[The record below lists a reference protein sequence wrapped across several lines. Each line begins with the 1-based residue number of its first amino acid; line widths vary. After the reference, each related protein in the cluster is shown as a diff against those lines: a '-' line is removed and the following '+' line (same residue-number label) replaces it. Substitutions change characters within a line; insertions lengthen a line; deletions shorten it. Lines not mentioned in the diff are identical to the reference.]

1 MKPEQVIQT
10 ARSSNVKLVRFLYCD
25 NGGVIRGKVTH
36 IDGLSSRM
44 KGGIGLTVAMQAF
57 NILDQLVPFNNMGP
71 VGEVRI
77 FPDPATFKLLPYAPN
92 AAAMLCD
99 LITLDK
105 KPWEACPRSFLKRM
119 ISRAEEHGVFVQS
132 SFENEFIL
140 CRESDGKFIPADN
153 ALCFSTI
160 GMQEASSVIDEML
173 QTFET
178 MGMQVDLYYPEYGPG
193 QHELTIRHAD
203 ALRAA
208 DQQIFY
214 RDAVRSVARN
224 YNLFASLAPKPFPD
238 APGSGCHIHCSLWD
252 KANKTNLLWD
262 EHDPYHIS
270 DLGHHFIAG
279 ILAHLPALV
288 ALTCPSY
295 NSYRRLRPHSW
306 ASAYTAWGPDN
317 REAAVRIASPFWEQ
331 EASSINFEL
340 KSSDPSNNP
349 YLALGGLIAAGLD
362 GVIRKLD
369 PGEPMLTDPSDM
381 SEIELKKH
389 VVVRLPTNLNE
400 ALENLEKDEVLM
412 DALTPI
418 MAGSFLAV
426 KRSEYQAFAAQD
438 EDFEI
443 KHHIYTF

>member
-1 MKPEQVIQT
+1 MKPEQVIQI
-10 ARSSNVKLVRFLYCD
+10 ARSSNIKLVRFLYCD

-119 ISRAEEHGVFVQS
+119 IGRAEEHGVFVQS

-238 APGSGCHIHCSLWD
+238 SPGSGCHIHCSLWD
-252 KANKTNLLWD
+252 KANKRTCFGTNTTLIISAIWGIILLPVSWLI
-262 EHDPYHIS
+262 Y
-270 DLGHHFIAG
+270 
-279 ILAHLPALV
+279 
-288 ALTCPSY
+288 
-295 NSYRRLRPHSW
+295 LRW
-306 ASAYTAWGPDN
+306 
-317 REAAVRIASPFWEQ
+317 
-331 EASSINFEL
+331 
-340 KSSDPSNNP
+340 
-349 YLALGGLIAAGLD
+349 
-362 GVIRKLD
+362 
-369 PGEPMLTDPSDM
+369 
-381 SEIELKKH
+381 
-389 VVVRLPTNLNE
+389 
-400 ALENLEKDEVLM
+400 
-412 DALTPI
+412 
-418 MAGSFLAV
+418 
-426 KRSEYQAFAAQD
+426 
-438 EDFEI
+438 
-443 KHHIYTF
+443 